1 MRLIAATVFAAL
13 AAVLPASGWA
23 ATGYH
28 SACGVELS
36 SDVPS
41 TPGGPT
47 CGTDEGDDVI
57 FSGNPV
63 GLTLF
68 GENGHDTVGGSA
80 YADIVQGGAGND
92 ELYGERG
99 NDYLDGGDDSDLIL
113 GGLGDDTVRERRFGV
128 NEHLFGGPGND
139 IVAGGGGGGGPFRG
153 TGHHGVVGGA
163 GGGPPH
169 GRARG

>member
-1 MRLIAATVFAAL
+1 MWGPKLSGGYWVSQGMRLLAATVFAAL
-13 AAVLPASGWA
+13 VAVLPASASA

-57 FSGNPV
+57 FSGNP
-63 GLTLF
+63 GPFTLF

-80 YADIVQGGAGND
+80 YADVVQGG
-92 ELYGERG
+92 
-99 NDYLDGGDDSDLIL
+99 
-113 GGLGDDTVRERRFGV
+113 
-128 NEHLFGGPGND
+128 P
-139 IVAGGGGGGGPFRG
+139 
-153 TGHHGVVGGA
+153 
-163 GGGPPH
+163 
-169 GRARG
+169 